1 MALSTTHFQMKFHGV
16 LKIQQPFLLPVRLL
30 ILNIHPDADD
40 KTYPLK
46 VLSKKKCAEKLNFV
60 PAIES

>member
-1 MALSTTHFQMKFHGV
+1 MKFHGV

-46 VLSKKKCAEKLNFV
+46 VLSKKKYAEKLNFA